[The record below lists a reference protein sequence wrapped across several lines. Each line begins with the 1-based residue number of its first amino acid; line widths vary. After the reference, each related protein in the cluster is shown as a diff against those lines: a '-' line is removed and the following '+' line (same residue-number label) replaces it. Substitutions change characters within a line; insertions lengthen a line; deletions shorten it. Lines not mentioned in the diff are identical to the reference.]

1 MNIEQMEY
9 IVKVASEKSIN
20 KAAEKLHITSSG
32 LSQSIS
38 HLENELG
45 ITIFNRS
52 RKGTVPTEEG
62 NILINRAIEVLQI
75 ISKLNEELFDYKNN
89 KKIHLKIIAAPTF
102 ASVLQRALNRN
113 NIEHLNVTIDIE
125 EKVPPQIMETIK
137 HTEYDFCFFPQDLE
151 ILENEKNINHDLIRT
166 DRVHVIVG
174 KHSPL
179 YDLEYVTQA
188 DVLNMETACYTIYSD
203 YYYSKLIKS
212 NKNKIKVTTNSMSIL
227 TEAVREHNVFVYSHE
242 SGAKFHPDIIS
253 GTLKSIPYKE
263 NNEYVFKDL
272 WVIYPKNKKLTNISK
287 KFIEIVKEIAT
298 Q

>member
-1 MNIEQMEY
+1 MNFEQMEY
-9 IVKVASEKSIN
+9 IVKVASEKSIT
-20 KAAEKLHITSSG
+20 KAAEKLLITSSG

-38 HLENELG
+38 QLENELG

-52 RKGTVPTEEG
+52 RKGTLLTEEG
-62 NILINRAIEVLQI
+62 KILTNRASEVLQI
-75 ISKLNEELFDYKNN
+75 ISKLNEELYDYKNN
-89 KKIHLKIIAAPTF
+89 KKIHLKIVAAPTF
-102 ASVLQRALNRN
+102 ASVLQRALNR
-113 NIEHLNVTIDIE
+113 IKVEHPNVTTDIE
-125 EKVPPQIMETIK
+125 EKAPPLIMETIK

-151 ILENEKNINHDLIRT
+151 ILKSEKNINHDLIRT
-166 DRVHVIVG
+166 DRVHIIVG
-174 KHSPL
+174 KHSHL

-188 DVLNMETACYTIYSD
+188 DLLNLDTACYTIYSD
-203 YYYSKLIKS
+203 YYYSKLIKE
-212 NKNKIKVTTNSMSIL
+212 NKNKIKVTTNSMNIL

-242 SGAKFHPDIIS
+242 TGAKFHPDILS
-253 GTLKSIPYKE
+253 GVLCSIPYKE